1 MGAWGVGAFEN
12 DTALDWLADFDDE
25 GADAIVEALETVG
38 EADADAFVD
47 VDEASCALAAA
58 ELVAALKTGDT
69 SRLPDTAVT
78 SLASYRD
85 DIVVADLRRLALG
98 AISRIKS
105 DSELNDLWRDSDD
118 HDDWTSELDALV
130 DRLR

>member
-69 SRLPDTAVT
+69 SRLPDTAAT

-98 AISRIKS
+98 AIARIKS

-118 HDDWTSELDALV
+118 HDDWISELDALV

>member
-12 DTALDWLADFDDE
+12 DTALDWLTDFDDE

-38 EADADAFVD
+38 EADADAYVD
-47 VDEASCALAAA
+47 ADEASCALAAA
-58 ELVAALKTGDT
+58 ELIAALKTGDT
-69 SRLPDTAVT
+69 SRLPDTAAT

-118 HDDWTSELDALV
+118 HDDWISELDALV